1 MIKISEY
8 DAQLVADIVKFR
20 RDTYEHSR
28 RNPSQ
33 LNEWSS
39 DEFDHQATHVVMFD
53 EHEQIIGVVRIIAG
67 ENWTIDPYYD
77 FKYDKVNGVEFGRL
91 AISRPSHNGQRVLS
105 ELIKAAC
112 RHCAAQ
118 GRTHFYGFVIAR
130 LKKELQRL
138 RVPFEE
144 LSPAVAP
151 MGEDS
156 FLIRFGIEDL
166 IRFQPQRGTEN
177 TNGRKDGKTEHGNQD
192 HVHRV
197 SGARG

>member
-20 RDTYEHSR
+20 RDTFVASR
-28 RNPSQ
+28 RNPEQ

-39 DEFDHQATHVVMFD
+39 DDFDHHATHVVMFD
-53 EHEQIIGVVRIIAG
+53 EQQQIIGVVRIIAG
-67 ENWTIDPYYD
+67 EKWTIDDYYD

-91 AISRPSHNGQRVLS
+91 AISRPSYNGERVLS

-130 LKKELQRL
+130 LKRELQRM

-156 FLIRFGIEDL
+156 FLIRFGIDEL
-166 IRFQPQRGTEN
+166 IRFQPQRN
-177 TNGRKDGKTEHGNQD
+177 NDNGNGHTDGKTEIGD
-192 HVHRV
+192 
-197 SGARG
+197 